1 MCLLVS
7 RITNK
12 ELAEDLAYIKGKIA
26 AGDRFSKEHRSWE
39 VSALQKIDK
48 HLESQNGRLR
58 STETAISWFKGLMIT
73 ITATTGWILKKI
85 VGE

>member
-1 MCLLVS
+1 MG

-12 ELAEDLAYIKGKIA
+12 ELSQELSYIKGKIE
-26 AGDRFSKEHRSWE
+26 AGDMFAKEHREWE
-39 VSALQKIDK
+39 VIEIQRIHSS
-48 HLESQNGRLR
+48 LESQNGRLR

>member
-1 MCLLVS
+1 MFLLVS

-26 AGDRFSKEHRSWE
+26 AGDRFSKEHRAWE
-39 VSALQKIDK
+39 VIEIQRIHSS
-48 HLESQNGRLR
+48 LESQNGRLR